1 MAPGEKNALFRDAA
15 LARLAS
21 PDRLDARLQLPGYPV
36 ALLVGLAA
44 LLVAVIVFTAW
55 LLGR

>member
-1 MAPGEKNALFRDAA
+1 MTPGEKNALFRDTA

-36 ALLVGLAA
+36 ALLVALATLLAA
-44 LLVAVIVFTAW
+44 VVAFTTWLVT
-55 LLGR
+55 R